1 MLAGGT
7 TVTLSISAALRRWR
21 GWLRQHPKRKLRLC
35 ETLALGEKRFV
46 AVVQFEQMR
55 YLLGGTGASITL
67 LSQLPDTAVDE
78 SSSERSHGEARQ

>member
-1 MLAGGT
+1 MLANGT
-7 TVTLSISAALRRWR
+7 KGMPSLSAAVRRWR
-21 GWLRQHPKRKLRLC
+21 AWLDRRSVRKLRLC

-67 LSQLPDTAVDE
+67 LSQLSDTPVEE
-78 SSSERSHGEARQ
+78 SSAENLDGGTGQ